1 MLLRRDV
8 GALRPLRRW
17 AGSRISVVP
26 GAGARMGGSARRR
39 RSRSHRRA
47 GPWKRRVTSSCLTV
61 VSSTVDL
68 EEGWE
73 QARKQTARL
82 EGWDVHAMRGLVA
95 PSQGGGGQ
103 VGVDASPLPA
113 GPVQELL
120 CGAQCER
127 VSWAHLSN
135 LLPESHQVWSPAS
148 TSRWRMYSR
157 GLLELQPSLQGNH

>member
-95 PSQGGGGQ
+95 PSQGGGGGKLAWMLVLCQ
-103 VGVDASPLPA
+103 RGQFRNCCVGLSVRGSLGPISRICSQSLTRCGVLLPLPGGECTA
-113 GPVQELL
+113 GD
-120 CGAQCER
+120 
-127 VSWAHLSN
+127 
-135 LLPESHQVWSPAS
+135 
-148 TSRWRMYSR
+148 Y
-157 GLLELQPSLQGNH
+157 